1 MNQASYDLD
10 RLRVNGLITRI
21 AGRNFYRLTGDGLW
35 FAIFYTKVHD
45 RLLRPL
51 LAAAVGSCRGGWRR
65 AGKIDKTRLPRLTR
79 PRRVARA
86 CQSRWS
92 DVHPDRCLTGTVTL
106 SSSRQLGESV
116 SEH

>member
-35 FAIFYTKVHD
+35 FAIVYTKVHD

-51 LAAAVGSCRGGWRR
+51 LAAAVGSCRGGH
-65 AGKIDKTRLPRLTR
+65 P
-79 PRRVARA
+79 PSARSA
-86 CQSRWS
+86 SLLLKAAVQ
-92 DVHPDRCLTGTVTL
+92 
-106 SSSRQLGESV
+106 V
-116 SEH
+116 STCRKD

>member
-45 RLLRPL
+45 RLLRRPL
-51 LAAAVGSCRGGWRR
+51 LAAAVGSCRGGH
-65 AGKIDKTRLPRLTR
+65 P
-79 PRRVARA
+79 PSARSA
-86 CQSRWS
+86 SLLLKAAVQ
-92 DVHPDRCLTGTVTL
+92 
-106 SSSRQLGESV
+106 V
-116 SEH
+116 STCRKD